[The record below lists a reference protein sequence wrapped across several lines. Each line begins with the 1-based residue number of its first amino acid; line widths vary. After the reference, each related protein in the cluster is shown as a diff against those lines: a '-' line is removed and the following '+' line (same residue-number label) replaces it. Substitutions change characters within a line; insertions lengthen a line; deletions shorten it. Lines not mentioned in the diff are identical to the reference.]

1 MLKLSDVVNAFMK
14 LDENCDIYLNKENGT
29 FISINNKADGSFY
42 EDTAKGHYTDLV
54 NNTDEYI
61 QLPNCKAIGS
71 EKIIKKFIPTIEIK
85 EIREEFESE
94 VDYESCVKF
103 MDMIYRFGLVDFWND
118 FKYKEMIEIAKET
131 IKYYNL
137 DCVDDIFGSIEEDFY
152 IEVTRT
158 VRKTFKVK
166 SDSAI
171 NALAKLKELLDST
184 SLDEYEVIAEE
195 KIIKH

>member
-14 LDENCDIYLNKENGT
+14 LEENVEVYLNKRNGT
-29 FISINNKADGSFY
+29 VITISSKSDSDFYADRTKNFYTEIANNND
-42 EDTAKGHYTDLV
+42 D
-54 NNTDEYI
+54 YI
-61 QLPNCKAIGS
+61 LLPNCKAIGA
-71 EKIIKKFIPTIEIK
+71 ERIMVKFVDTIDSTEIK
-85 EIREEFESE
+85 EEFLNEIECS
-94 VDYESCVKF
+94 SCSKF